1 VNVNRRATRRAHGDP
16 GPDLTNLPISR
27 RPQPAGLPHK
37 GAAYPTAHEANI
49 LRRLARPGAYLQI
62 TYRGDATLYTYEDGS
77 EIKGA
82 GGGALSDK
90 DAWRLCGFLD
100 PIAGE
105 ALWGRP
111 QRYRARRAMP
121 TDQGADRRAALAAIE
136 ALEAELR
143 QLVVDDPAFEQ
154 AALLDAL
161 HRIDTAAE
169 RLVEQTP
176 QGVSGPVCMALDRLR
191 TAINAVSG
199 CGDTG
204 ARYLLASH

>member
-1 VNVNRRATRRAHGDP
+1 MTRRERRRAHGDP
-16 GPDLTNLPISR
+16 RPDLANLPIER
-27 RPQPAGLPHK
+27 GPRPPGVPRK
-37 GAAYPTAHEANI
+37 GAPYPNVRETSI
-49 LRRLARPGAYLQI
+49 LRRLARPGAYLQV
-62 TYRGDATLYTYEDGS
+62 TYRGDKPTLYTYEDGS
-77 EIKGA
+77 EIKGED
-82 GGGALSDK
+82 GGPLDDR

-105 ALWGRP
+105 ALFDGHRDA

-121 TDQGADRRAALAAIE
+121 TDQGSDRPAALAQIE

-154 AALLDAL
+154 AASLDAL

-176 QGVSGPVCMALDRLR
+176 QGVSVPVCMALDRLR
-191 TAINAVSG
+191 NAINAV
-199 CGDTG
+199 
-204 ARYLLASH
+204 AS